1 MFFQVKVKKED
12 QNFFRF
18 LWWSNGDLT
27 QEPQEHCMTVH
38 LFGAGSS
45 PGCSNFALKRTAEDG
60 EREFGARAA
69 EALKK
74 NLYVDD
80 ALKSVPTE
88 KDAIELIQAVKGMC
102 AKGGFNLTKFVS
114 NSREVMMSVPPEDR
128 AKEIK
133 GLDLSIDK
141 LPIERALSVHWCIE
155 SDAFKF
161 RIELKDKPCTRR
173 GILATISTIFDPLGL
188 IAPVVLVGKQIL
200 QEICHGKDWDEPI
213 DGEVLAKWE
222 RWRSQLPLLKQL
234 DIAIN
239 FKPLH
244 FGRIVTTQ
252 LHNISDASQS
262 GYGQCS
268 YLRLVDENGRI
279 HCSLVL
285 GKARVARL
293 RSVTIPRLELRAA
306 TVSVR
311 VANVLKEVL
320 DYEELQDFHWTDSK
334 VVSDSSVTNLEDS
347 MYTLQIESSSS
358 VTKRHPTTGDMWSL
372 NPTRQMKDQGE

>member
-1 MFFQVKVKKED
+1 MFTLRAEYVSFISEIIEKGYARKVSAEELPPEEGKVWYLPHHGVYHPKKPNSLRVVFDCSARYQGESLNDHLLQGPELSSKLTGVLTRFRKERVAFMADIEKMFFKVKVKKED

-18 LWWSNGDLT
+18 LWWSNGDLI

-38 LFGAGSS
+38 LFGACSS
-45 PGCSNFALKRTAEDG
+45 PGCSNFPLKRTAEDG
-60 EREFGARAA
+60 ERECGARAA
-69 EALKK
+69 KALKK
-74 NLYVDD
+74 NFYVDD

-114 NSREVMMSVPPEDR
+114 NSREVMMSVPPEEK

-141 LPIERALSVHWCIE
+141 LTIEGALGVHWCIE

-161 RIELKDKPCTRR
+161 RIELKDRPCTRR

-234 DIAIN
+234 DIARN

-244 FGRIVTTQ
+244 FGRIVTAQ
-252 LHNISDASQS
+252 LHHKLDMGNALISDWLMKTVGS
-262 GYGQCS
+262 
-268 YLRLVDENGRI
+268 I
-279 HCSLVL
+279 VL
-285 GKARVARL
+285 
-293 RSVTIPRLELRAA
+293 
-306 TVSVR
+306 
-311 VANVLKEVL
+311 
-320 DYEELQDFHWTDSK
+320 
-334 VVSDSSVTNLEDS
+334 
-347 MYTLQIESSSS
+347 
-358 VTKRHPTTGDMWSL
+358 
-372 NPTRQMKDQGE
+372 

>member
-1 MFFQVKVKKED
+1 MFE
-12 QNFFRF
+12 
-18 LWWSNGDLT
+18 L
-27 QEPQEHCMTVH
+27 C
-38 LFGAGSS
+38 
-45 PGCSNFALKRTAEDG
+45 LKRTAEDG

-88 KDAIELIQAVKGMC
+88 KNAIELIQAVKGMC

-141 LPIERALSVHWCIE
+141 LPIERVLGVHWCIE

-161 RIELKDKPCTRR
+161 RIKLKDKPCTRR

-200 QEICHGKDWDEPI
+200 QEICHGKGWDEPI

-222 RWRSQLPLLKQL
+222 R
-234 DIAIN
+234 
-239 FKPLH
+239 
-244 FGRIVTTQ
+244 
-252 LHNISDASQS
+252 
-262 GYGQCS
+262 
-268 YLRLVDENGRI
+268 
-279 HCSLVL
+279 
-285 GKARVARL
+285 
-293 RSVTIPRLELRAA
+293 
-306 TVSVR
+306 
-311 VANVLKEVL
+311 
-320 DYEELQDFHWTDSK
+320 
-334 VVSDSSVTNLEDS
+334 
-347 MYTLQIESSSS
+347 
-358 VTKRHPTTGDMWSL
+358 
-372 NPTRQMKDQGE
+372 